1 MTQDRPQRDEARYSR
16 FVISAE
22 YAASVGASLPNMIA
36 DRMGYL
42 EKQALEEPPAPNSD
56 IQPLIDLIMS
66 GSSQQQ
72 DYLLPD
78 TPLKEA
84 LFRLMLAEGNRPIS
98 ADELSETLSALWAMS
113 AYPRN
118 LSPYVINRLLEHSA
132 NYCIV
137 PVDEPEDAP
146 DGEE

>member
-1 MTQDRPQRDEARYSR
+1 MTQDLPQQNDARYSR
-16 FVISAE
+16 FIISAE

-36 DRMGYL
+36 DRMDYYD
-42 EKQALEEPPAPNSD
+42 KQALEEPPMPNSD
-56 IQPLIDLIMS
+56 IRPLIDLIVN
-66 GSSQQQ
+66 GSSRQK

-98 ADELSETLSALWAMS
+98 ADELSETLSTRWAMS
-113 AYPRN
+113 AYPRD

-137 PVDEPEDAP
+137 PVDEPEDDAP
-146 DGEE
+146 EGE

>member
-1 MTQDRPQRDEARYSR
+1 MTQDRPHRDEARYSR
-16 FVISAE
+16 FIISAE

-56 IQPLIDLIMS
+56 IQPLIDLIVS

-98 ADELSETLSALWAMS
+98 ADELSETLSSLWAMS

-118 LSPYVINRLLEHSA
+118 LSPYVINRLLEHSS

-146 DGEE
+146 DGE